1 MKILFV
7 VNNYYASGNGLSAS
21 ARRTVQFL
29 KQAGEDVRVISGKNH
44 EAEEPQ
50 PEYIL
55 EDFRVPVFDKLIQS
69 HGYKFADVDRKVMEE
84 ALRWCDLVHLEEP
97 FIIEWYI
104 AKMAKEMG
112 KPITGTYHLH
122 PENMFCSINLGGWK
136 CLNNTVLRLWRD
148 LVFNL
153 CSDIQCPTEN
163 VMERLKAFHF
173 KARLH
178 LISNGIIP
186 DPCIRQDED
195 DPNRPFLAVMIGRL
209 AVEKD
214 QPTLIEAL
222 RYSRNASRIQLYF
235 AGRGPETEHFKAK
248 AMQLYEDGI
257 IKYPPIFQYH
267 DRQGLRELASRADLY
282 IHCATVEVEGLS
294 ALEAL
299 QQGVVPVIAEGD
311 LTATSQ
317 FALDDRSLFPAK
329 DPKALAE
336 RIDYWLEHPDERRRM
351 GYEYAQSTEDYD
363 IRKSIAALIEM
374 FRDAVENPL

>member
-29 KQAGEDVRVISGKNH
+29 KEAGEDVRVISGKNH
-44 EAEEPQ
+44 EAEAPQ

-55 EDFRVPVFDKLIQS
+55 DDFRVPIFDKLIQS

-84 ALRWCDLVHLEEP
+84 A
-97 FIIEWYI
+97 
-104 AKMAKEMG
+104 
-112 KPITGTYHLH
+112 H
-122 PENMFCSINLGGWK
+122 PENLFCSVNLGGWRF
-136 CLNNTVLRLWRD
+136 LNNTTLRLWRD
-148 LVFNL
+148 TVFNM
-153 CSDIQCPTEN
+153 CSDIQCPTQN
-163 VMERLKAFHF
+163 VLERLQTFHF
-173 KARLH
+173 RARLH

-186 DPCIRQDED
+186 DPCIRQDEE
-195 DPNRPFLAVMIGRL
+195 DPNRPFLVAMIGRL
-209 AVEKD
+209 AVEKN